1 MITYFLSSFWQPMSW
16 SGREELLFC
25 RWKEGGEQP
34 HTLRKQVCVGSGV
47 PGFEPE
53 TLGLLFYNLLLQK
66 WLACMN
72 ESHLLWKADIVY
84 NKKQRF
90 GAQALGVVS
99 PSSVALVKA
108 SGFSAVKEEETLWT
122 SEGPQAMLGSTDSR
136 LPPPSLFT
144 CPEPHPQ
151 GPVSAGMK
159 CSSSPSV
166 LWIILVFK
174 WK

>member
-1 MITYFLSSFWQPMSW
+1 
-16 SGREELLFC
+16 
-25 RWKEGGEQP
+25 
-34 HTLRKQVCVGSGV
+34 
-47 PGFEPE
+47 
-53 TLGLLFYNLLLQK
+53 
-66 WLACMN
+66 MN

-84 NKKQRF
+84 NKQQRF

-99 PSSVALVKA
+99 PSSVALVKP

-122 SEGPQAMLGSTDSR
+122 SEGPQSMLGSTDSR
-136 LPPPSLFT
+136 LPPLSLFM

-151 GPVSAGMK
+151 GAVSAGMK